1 MKRFGKTVFQRIL
14 IAAAAVVLLSFI
26 CADAYSTK
34 QTLVGNYLLGN
45 QKITDGDYDGA
56 INIFQSI
63 GDYRD
68 SLWYIEEAGE
78 WAEIKR
84 LLDAEDYAGAQERI
98 LALKN
103 KTPGGTQTEDRV
115 TQSEQKVQ
123 DLLSRQEAYL
133 SAKDCYENGDYAAA
147 QAAFLELGDYKDS
160 PQLAGKCGI
169 MLLRLAKSNPISAGI
184 RHSAAVTSD
193 GRVLFCGDSFAEKED
208 LLAWR
213 DLISVFV
220 KGEFAAGLKQDGTLL
235 IAQNRPGHR
244 LVTNHWAD
252 IVDVAMGQQY
262 IVGLKEDGTLVAQ
275 GIDGFGETDVG
286 GWSKIVAIDASWQR
300 TVGLDQDGH
309 VHIAGVNKD
318 WLLEEIDAHR
328 EQWTDLIDIATG
340 GSTGEGN
347 RGGGH
352 VAALKRDGTV
362 VAVGDNSDGQCN
374 VGEWEKVV
382 AISAG
387 DYHTV
392 GLTAD
397 GRVLT
402 TQSPGSFPNS
412 HKEISSWEDI
422 TAVSA
427 GYGYTLGLKRDGT
440 VVAAGNDQ
448 QGQCDVD
455 EWKDVALRG
464 GNFSIKP

>member
-1 MKRFGKTVFQRIL
+1 M
-14 IAAAAVVLLSFI
+14 
-26 CADAYSTK
+26 
-34 QTLVGNYLLGN
+34 
-45 QKITDGDYDGA
+45 
-56 INIFQSI
+56 
-63 GDYRD
+63 
-68 SLWYIEEAGE
+68 
-78 WAEIKR
+78 
-84 LLDAEDYAGAQERI
+84 
-98 LALKN
+98 
-103 KTPGGTQTEDRV
+103 
-115 TQSEQKVQ
+115 
-123 DLLSRQEAYL
+123 
-133 SAKDCYENGDYAAA
+133 
-147 QAAFLELGDYKDS
+147 
-160 PQLAGKCGI
+160 
-169 MLLRLAKSNPISAGI
+169 
-184 RHSAAVTSD
+184 
-193 GRVLFCGDSFAEKED
+193 
-208 LLAWR
+208 
-213 DLISVFV
+213 
-220 KGEFAAGLKQDGTLL
+220 
-235 IAQNRPGHR
+235 
-244 LVTNHWAD
+244 
-252 IVDVAMGQQY
+252 
-262 IVGLKEDGTLVAQ
+262 
-275 GIDGFGETDVG
+275 
-286 GWSKIVAIDASWQR
+286 
-300 TVGLDQDGH
+300 
-309 VHIAGVNKD
+309 NKD